1 MSRPKGTPKTGGRKQ
16 GTPNKASTDIRTWVA
31 KILDANREEFV
42 LRLARLEDRDYI
54 KTITGLLA
62 YVVPKMS
69 PYSIEDEKKKEQ
81 AMLQSLLSTSP
92 ESVIEK
98 IATRLLELQTDKNE

>member
-1 MSRPKGTPKTGGRKQ
+1 MTRPKGTPKTGGRKK

-62 YVVPKMS
+62 YVVLKMS

-81 AMLQSLLSTSP
+81 AMLQNLLSTSL
-92 ESVIEK
+92 EGVIEK
-98 IATRLLELQTDKNE
+98 IGARLLELQTDKNE

>member
-1 MSRPKGTPKTGGRKQ
+1 MSRPKGTPKTGGRKK

-81 AMLQSLLSTSP
+81 AMLQNLLSTSP

-98 IATRLLELQTDKNE
+98 IAARLLQLQTDKNE

>member
-1 MSRPKGTPKTGGRKQ
+1 MSRPKGTPKTGGRKK

-42 LRLARLEDRDYI
+42 LRIARLEDSDYI
-54 KTITGLLA
+54 KTITGLLV

-98 IATRLLELQTDKNE
+98 IAARLLELQTDKNE

>member
-1 MSRPKGTPKTGGRKQ
+1 MSRPKGTPKTGGRKK

-62 YVVPKMS
+62 YVVHKMS
-69 PYSIEDEKKKEQ
+69 HYSIEDEKKKEQ

-98 IATRLLELQTDKNE
+98 IAARLLELQTDKNE

>member
-1 MSRPKGTPKTGGRKQ
+1 MSRPKGTPKTGGRKK

-54 KTITGLLA
+54 KTITGLLS

-81 AMLQSLLSTSP
+81 AMLQNLLSTSP

>member
-1 MSRPKGTPKTGGRKQ
+1 MSRPKGTPKTGGRKK

-81 AMLQSLLSTSP
+81 AMLQNLLSTSP

-98 IATRLLELQTDKNE
+98 IAARLLELQTDKNE

>member
-1 MSRPKGTPKTGGRKQ
+1 MSRPKGTPKTGGRKK

-81 AMLQSLLSTSP
+81 AMLQNLLSTSP
-92 ESVIEK
+92 EGVIEK
-98 IATRLLELQTDKNE
+98 IAARLLELQTDKE

>member
-1 MSRPKGTPKTGGRKQ
+1 MSRPKGTPKTGGRKK

-42 LRLARLEDRDYI
+42 LRLAKLEDRDYI
-54 KTITGLLA
+54 KTITGLLV

-98 IATRLLELQTDKNE
+98 IAARLLELQTDKNE

>member
-1 MSRPKGTPKTGGRKQ
+1 MSRPKGTPKTGGRKK
-16 GTPNKASTDIRTWVA
+16 GTPNKASTDIRTWV
-31 KILDANREEFV
+31 ANREEFV

-81 AMLQSLLSTSP
+81 AMLQNLLSTSP

>member
-1 MSRPKGTPKTGGRKQ
+1 MSRPKGTPKTGGRKK

-54 KTITGLLA
+54 KTITGLLV

-81 AMLQSLLSTSP
+81 AMLQNLLSTSP

>member
-1 MSRPKGTPKTGGRKQ
+1 MSRPKGTPKTGGRKK

-69 PYSIEDEKKKEQ
+69 PYRIEDEKKKEQ

-98 IATRLLELQTDKNE
+98 IAARLLELQTDKNE

>member
-1 MSRPKGTPKTGGRKQ
+1 MSRPKGTPKTGGRKK

-81 AMLQSLLSTSP
+81 AMLQNLLSTSP
-92 ESVIEK
+92 EGVIEK
-98 IATRLLELQTDKNE
+98 IAARLLELQTDKNE